1 MPQLDLRYSDDLPHI
16 AFESLFRQIEIAINE
31 IDDSA
36 GACKSRAY
44 PASDYLHTHVYLC
57 VMLLKK
63 EYRDAPF
70 MRKCRDAIETCLKQV
85 LPKNCFYAI
94 ELNFSGEY
102 YLTSTT

>member
-1 MPQLDLRYSDDLPHI
+1 MPQLDLRYSDDLNHI
-16 AFESLFRQIEIAINE
+16 AFESLFRQIEAVINE

-44 PASDYLHTHVYLC
+44 PTDSYLHTHVYLC
-57 VMLLKK
+57 MKLLKK
-63 EYRDAPF
+63 EYRDAAF
-70 MRKCRDAIETCLKQV
+70 MKKCRDAIEVLLKQV

-102 YLTSTT
+102 YLTSMT